1 MGTDDL
7 FKKRRAKKKAREAGN
22 IEPKADSYLIV
33 CEGEKTETCAR
44 IQCRMEQP
52 MLRVLALPA
61 FLLQRFRS
69 PQERLD
75 G

>member
-7 FKKRRAKKKAREAGN
+7 FKKRRAKKKACEAGN

-44 IQCRMEQP
+44 IQCRMGSLVRQR
-52 MLRVLALPA
+52 MDTGNNLRFVKPNCK
-61 FLLQRFRS
+61 S
-69 PQERLD
+69 
-75 G
+75 